1 MRWRAARRGVND
13 KAADPAA
20 SQWESEYIC
29 PDLPRC
35 RPRLAAADP
44 ATPDTPPMRLSPLPL
59 ALAVAMAASA
69 AAAQL
74 QNENLLVTMPDG
86 FKMDFQQKTKEMLIS
101 EMVPGAESVNDWTQM
116 VTVQIFFGLKS
127 GPDEFKSK
135 VETGW
140 ARACRGSSAHAVAQG
155 KENGYPFALWL
166 LACPLNKTTGKP
178 EFTWFKAMQGNDSL
192 YVVQVALKTRP
203 SEETTTRWMD
213 YLRTVRVCDT
223 RLPDR
228 ACPAEMVKP
237 QR

>member
-1 MRWRAARRGVND
+1 
-13 KAADPAA
+13 
-20 SQWESEYIC
+20 
-29 PDLPRC
+29 
-35 RPRLAAADP
+35 
-44 ATPDTPPMRLSPLPL
+44 MRLSSLLL
-59 ALAVAMAASA
+59 ALVLATAASV

-86 FKMDFQQKTKEMLIS
+86 FKMDFQEKTKEMLIS
-101 EMVPGAESVNDWTQM
+101 EMVPGAESVDNWTQM

-127 GPDEFKSK
+127 GPEEFKSK

-155 KENGYPFALWL
+155 KENAYPFAVWL

-192 YVVQVALKTRP
+192 YVVQVALKARP
-203 SEETTTRWMD
+203 SQEATTRWMD

-228 ACPAEMVKP
+228 ACPPEMVKP

>member
-1 MRWRAARRGVND
+1 
-13 KAADPAA
+13 
-20 SQWESEYIC
+20 
-29 PDLPRC
+29 
-35 RPRLAAADP
+35 
-44 ATPDTPPMRLSPLPL
+44 MRLSSLPL
-59 ALAVAMAASA
+59 ALAVTMVASA

-74 QNENLLVTMPDG
+74 QNENLLVTVPDG
-86 FKMDFQQKTKEMLIS
+86 FKMDFQQKNKDMLIS

-116 VTVQIFFGLKS
+116 VTVQIFFGLKG
-127 GPDEFKSK
+127 GPEEFKSK

-140 ARACRGSSAHAVAQG
+140 ARACRGSSAHAVAQD
-155 KENGYPFALWL
+155 KENVWL

-192 YVVQVALKTRP
+192 YVVQVALKARP
-203 SEETTTRWMD
+203 SEEATTRWMD

-223 RLPDR
+223 RLADR

>member
-1 MRWRAARRGVND
+1 
-13 KAADPAA
+13 
-20 SQWESEYIC
+20 
-29 PDLPRC
+29 
-35 RPRLAAADP
+35 
-44 ATPDTPPMRLSPLPL
+44 MRLSSLLL
-59 ALAVAMAASA
+59 ALVLATAASV

-86 FKMDFQQKTKEMLIS
+86 FKMDFQEKTKEMLIS
-101 EMVPGAESVNDWTQM
+101 EMVPGAESVDNWTQM

-127 GPDEFKSK
+127 GPEEFKSR

-140 ARACRGSSAHAVAQG
+140 ARACRGSSAHAIAQG
-155 KENGYPFALWL
+155 KENGYPFAVWL

-192 YVVQVALKTRP
+192 YVVQVALKARP
-203 SEETTTRWMD
+203 SEEATTRWMD
-213 YLRTVRVCDT
+213 YLRAVRVCDT

-228 ACPAEMVKP
+228 ACPAEAVEP

>member
-1 MRWRAARRGVND
+1 
-13 KAADPAA
+13 
-20 SQWESEYIC
+20 
-29 PDLPRC
+29 
-35 RPRLAAADP
+35 
-44 ATPDTPPMRLSPLPL
+44 MRLLSLPL

-74 QNENLLVTMPDG
+74 QSENLLVTMPDG
-86 FKMDFQQKTKEMLIS
+86 FKMDFQQKNKDMLIS
-101 EMVPGAESVNDWTQM
+101 EMVPSAESVNDWTQM

-127 GPDEFKSK
+127 GPEEFKSK

-155 KENGYPFALWL
+155 KENGYPFAVWL

-192 YVVQVALKTRP
+192 YVVQVALKARP
-203 SEETTTRWMD
+203 SEEATTRWMD

-228 ACPAEMVKP
+228 ACLAEAVEP
-237 QR
+237 RR

>member
-1 MRWRAARRGVND
+1 
-13 KAADPAA
+13 
-20 SQWESEYIC
+20 
-29 PDLPRC
+29 
-35 RPRLAAADP
+35 
-44 ATPDTPPMRLSPLPL
+44 MRLSPLPL
-59 ALAVAMAASA
+59 ALAVAMVASA

-86 FKMDFQQKTKEMLIS
+86 FKLDFQQKNKDMLIS
-101 EMVPGAESVNDWTQM
+101 EMVPSAESVNDWTQM

-127 GPDEFKSK
+127 GPEEFKGR

-140 ARACRGSSAHAVAQG
+140 MRACRGGTAHAIAQG
-155 KENGYPFALWL
+155 KENGYPFAVWL

-192 YVVQVALKTRP
+192 YVVQAALKARP

-228 ACPAEMVKP
+228 ACPPEMVEQK
-237 QR
+237 R